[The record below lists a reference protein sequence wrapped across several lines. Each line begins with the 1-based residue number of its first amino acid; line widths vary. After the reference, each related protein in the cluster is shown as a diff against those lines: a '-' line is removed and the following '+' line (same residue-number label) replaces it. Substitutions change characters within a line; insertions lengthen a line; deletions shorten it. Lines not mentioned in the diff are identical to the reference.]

1 MNRHPIRVAA
11 LRAGLSPAALRAWER
26 RYAAVVPERT
36 EAGQRMYTDA
46 QVRRLELL
54 RRATEAGRAIHQIA
68 GLTDEALEVLVAGD
82 IQPPVLGSQAPPP
95 TPPMSAA
102 ETVERAFA
110 AVEGLDGARLERLLR
125 RAALARGLQGV
136 AEQVFHPL
144 SVRIGEAWAAGALG
158 PAHEHLASATLRRIL
173 SWMIDAAQPSDGRG
187 PRIVVATPTGERHE
201 IGAMIAGATAAQ
213 EGWQV
218 VYLGPD
224 LPARD
229 LADAALRVGARVV
242 AVSLVRAEATLTSYL
257 LALRDVLPEETELV
271 VGGGAAD
278 DTSALPPGTTHA
290 PDLDTF
296 RALLAGWARRPD

>member
-82 IQPPVLGSQAPPP
+82 VLPPIPGAQVQAP
-95 TPPMSAA
+95 TPPRTAQ

-110 AVEGLDGARLERLLR
+110 AVEGLDGARLERVLR

-144 SVRIGEAWAAGALG
+144 SVRIGEAWAAGTLG

-187 PRIVVATPTGERHE
+187 PTIVVATPTGERHE
-201 IGAMIAGATAAQ
+201 IGAMIVGATAAQ

-224 LPARD
+224 LPAPD
-229 LADAALRVGARVV
+229 LADAAVRVGARVV
-242 AVSLVRAEATLTSYL
+242 AVSLVRADATSMPYL
-257 LALRDVLPEETELV
+257 LALRGALPEGTELV
-271 VGGGAAD
+271 VGGGAAGG
-278 DTSALPPGTTHA
+278 TTMLPTGTTHA

-296 RALLAGWARRPD
+296 RARLAQWARRPD